1 MIELT
6 YIFDPNLQKLKFIY
20 KKFQKNDVWVVVLVE
35 EINTA

>member
-6 YIFDPNLQKLKFIY
+6 YIFNLTLQKLKFIF
-20 KKFQKNDVWVVVLVE
+20 KKVQKNDVWFVVLVE